1 MNAALVVFPQL
12 LILLLH
18 TPALP
23 RMVAARKDELQVAV
37 IKEGVLMTHL
47 YPFVWTSARPDLV
60 RVLCNNH
67 SCSDFKLVTS
77 V

>member
-1 MNAALVVFPQL
+1 MKAALVVFPQL
-12 LILLLH
+12 LILFLH
-18 TPALP
+18 APALP

-37 IKEGVLMTHL
+37 IKKILMTHL

-67 SCSDFKLVTS
+67 SCSVFKLVTS